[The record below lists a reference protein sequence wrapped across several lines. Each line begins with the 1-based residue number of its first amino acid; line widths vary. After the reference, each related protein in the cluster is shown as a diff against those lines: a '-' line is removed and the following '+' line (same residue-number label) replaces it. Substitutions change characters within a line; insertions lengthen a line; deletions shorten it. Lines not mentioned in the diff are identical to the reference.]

1 MDGTPSML
9 CATIHNMFDPMDRTT
24 GRGML
29 LLAVLLA
36 GLSVFLAVRQT
47 WRDAGLWL
55 SAAIFLACYGAV
67 QLDLLPRWRKLWLA
81 LGLLAGAAAF
91 VIVLLNTLAV

>member
-1 MDGTPSML
+1 MDGVPSML
-9 CATIHNMFDPMDRTT
+9 CATIHNMFDPMDRIT